1 MATKSK
7 PKSKRQVDVGQVFLS
22 KTELPTYGVFIGGI
36 KKFLKELIHVG
47 RFLHPGDKKKNA
59 YDITHELLRHWEEQ
73 VRAMRQAGIRIPL
86 VLQHDTS
93 GNPENCRGQL
103 EDAYVEGDRLMGIIE
118 IVSDDPEQ
126 LAAVSD
132 VSIYAPTK
140 TVDGQGNVYKHP
152 IEHVSLCTNPLVQ
165 GMQEFIPIAASL
177 SGSNTGKTY
186 KVPQYTETE
195 VETMDLKE
203 VAKILCMEE
212 VTDENLVESITATI
226 GRLKAET
233 DEAKSGLEAVTA
245 ELKAKKEPDKPTPPD
260 PETVEL
266 SRENR
271 EAKLLRLVE
280 KGKITPAV
288 RKQLDALFIGTET
301 GLIAL
306 KASLARH
313 ETPLFRE
320 VVDAFEANDTVALG
334 EQTKQQTMVLSNPTV
349 ENPARVDPD
358 LEARKAAAYPG
369 RDKK

>member
-1 MATKSK
+1 
-7 PKSKRQVDVGQVFLS
+7 
-22 KTELPTYGVFIGGI
+22 
-36 KKFLKELIHVG
+36 
-47 RFLHPGDKKKNA
+47 
-59 YDITHELLRHWEEQ
+59 
-73 VRAMRQAGIRIPL
+73 
-86 VLQHDTS
+86 
-93 GNPENCRGQL
+93 
-103 EDAYVEGDRLMGIIE
+103 
-118 IVSDDPEQ
+118 
-126 LAAVSD
+126 
-132 VSIYAPTK
+132 
-140 TVDGQGNVYKHP
+140 
-152 IEHVSLCTNPLVQ
+152 
-165 GMQEFIPIAASL
+165 
-177 SGSNTGKTY
+177 
-186 KVPQYTETE
+186 
-195 VETMDLKE
+195 MDLKE

-212 VTDENLVESITATI
+212 VTDEKLVESITATI

-320 VVDAFEANDTVALG
+320 VVDAFEANDPVALG
-334 EQTKQQTMVLSNPTV
+334 EQTRQQTMVLSNPQK
-349 ENPARVDPD
+349 EEPAKDPD
-358 LEARKAAAYPG
+358 LDKRADKAYGVQP
-369 RDKK
+369 K